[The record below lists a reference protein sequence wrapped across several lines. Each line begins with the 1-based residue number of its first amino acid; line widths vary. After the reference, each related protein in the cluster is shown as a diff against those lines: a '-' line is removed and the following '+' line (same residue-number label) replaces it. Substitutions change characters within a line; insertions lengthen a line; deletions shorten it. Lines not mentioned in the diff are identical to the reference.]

1 MRRFWGIAMRSIEG
15 FGTKNG
21 GVLYWAKMANSEYFS
36 IIRNALT
43 LTLPIVIAGAAAV
56 FVNNFPV
63 KSYQDMMAGFFGE
76 GWRSFGGYIW
86 NWTLAVLSFVTVF
99 TIGRT
104 TGRA

>member
-1 MRRFWGIAMRSIEG
+1 MQPVGW
-15 FGTKNG
+15 FGTKKG
-21 GVLYWAKMANSEYFS
+21 GVLYWAKMANSEYLS

-63 KSYQDMMAGFFGE
+63 KPYQDMMAGIFGE

-86 NWTLAVLSFVTVF
+86 NGTLAVLSFVMVF
-99 TIGRT
+99 TIDT
-104 TGRA
+104 